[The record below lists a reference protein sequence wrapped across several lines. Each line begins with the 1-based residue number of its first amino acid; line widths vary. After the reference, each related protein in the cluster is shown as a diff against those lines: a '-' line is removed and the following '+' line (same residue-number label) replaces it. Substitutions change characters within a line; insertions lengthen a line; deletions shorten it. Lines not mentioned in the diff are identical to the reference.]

1 MKRLL
6 VSLSDAQHAALRRL
20 AYERE
25 TTIAELIREALD
37 HTFGTDHGEIR
48 RRGRQPRQQEES

>member
-6 VSLSDAQHAALRRL
+6 VSLSDAQHATLRRL

-37 HTFGTDHGEIR
+37 RTYGTDHGEIR
-48 RRGRQPRQQEES
+48 KRGRQSSKQENR